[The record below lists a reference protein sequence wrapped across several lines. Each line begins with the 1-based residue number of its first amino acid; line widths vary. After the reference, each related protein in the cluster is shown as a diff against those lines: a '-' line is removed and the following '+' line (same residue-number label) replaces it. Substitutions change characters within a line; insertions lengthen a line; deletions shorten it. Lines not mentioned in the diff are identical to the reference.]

1 MTQRV
6 ILEYCKA
13 LFCPIAIR
21 QMYLPTGL
29 ESGAFNILV
38 FVMSCRICLQLHT
51 RLSKIVDER
60 AVAEKCKLRG
70 TFEALMT

>member
-21 QMYLPTGL
+21 QMHLPVGL
-29 ESGAFNILV
+29 ESGAFHILV

-51 RLSKIVDER
+51 SLSRVADER
-60 AVAEKCKLRG
+60 AVDKKCELRG
-70 TFEALMT
+70 TFVH